1 MSILAV
7 FIKTL
12 FWSTIIFIII
22 DVLHNAFEKLKSKPK
37 TKNNNRT
44 INITVNINIEEDVI
58 LKKIYISNSEYM
70 IAITNAISIT
80 IDERYIPKELLERNK

>member
-22 DVLHNAFEKLKSKPK
+22 DVLHNAFEKLKSKSKPK

-44 INITVNINIEEDVI
+44 INITVNINDD
-58 LKKIYISNSEYM
+58 KSRKASDN
-70 IAITNAISIT
+70 
-80 IDERYIPKELLERNK
+80 KLLEDEKTVN

>member
-44 INITVNINIEEDVI
+44 INITVNINDD
-58 LKKIYISNSEYM
+58 KSRKASDN
-70 IAITNAISIT
+70 
-80 IDERYIPKELLERNK
+80 KLLEDEKTVK

>member
-44 INITVNINIEEDVI
+44 INITVNINDD
-58 LKKIYISNSEYM
+58 KSRKASDN
-70 IAITNAISIT
+70 
-80 IDERYIPKELLERNK
+80 KLLEDEKTVN

>member
-22 DVLHNAFEKLKSKPK
+22 DVLHNAFEKLKSK

-44 INITVNINIEEDVI
+44 INITVNINIEEDDKS
-58 LKKIYISNSEYM
+58 KKASDN
-70 IAITNAISIT
+70 
-80 IDERYIPKELLERNK
+80 KLLEDEKTVN

>member
-44 INITVNINIEEDVI
+44 INITVNINIEEDD
-58 LKKIYISNSEYM
+58 KSRKASDN
-70 IAITNAISIT
+70 
-80 IDERYIPKELLERNK
+80 KLLEDEKTVN

>member
-12 FWSTIIFIII
+12 FWSIIIFIII

-44 INITVNINIEEDVI
+44 INITVNINDD
-58 LKKIYISNSEYM
+58 KSRKASDN
-70 IAITNAISIT
+70 
-80 IDERYIPKELLERNK
+80 KLLEDEKTVN

>member
-22 DVLHNAFEKLKSKPK
+22 DALHNAFEKLKSKPK

-44 INITVNINIEEDVI
+44 INITVNINDD
-58 LKKIYISNSEYM
+58 KSRKASDN
-70 IAITNAISIT
+70 
-80 IDERYIPKELLERNK
+80 KLLEDEKKQ

>member
-44 INITVNINIEEDVI
+44 INITVNINDD
-58 LKKIYISNSEYM
+58 KSRKASDN
-70 IAITNAISIT
+70 
-80 IDERYIPKELLERNK
+80 KLLEDEKKQ